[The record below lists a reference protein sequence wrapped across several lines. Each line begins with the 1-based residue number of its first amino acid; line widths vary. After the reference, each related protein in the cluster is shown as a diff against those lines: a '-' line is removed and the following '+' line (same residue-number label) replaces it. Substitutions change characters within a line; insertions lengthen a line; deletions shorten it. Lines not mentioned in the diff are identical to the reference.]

1 MSYASG
7 LMMGTAIIHGLR
19 QLLGDMSAFEEMGK
33 MSASGRGNAF
43 GKRNARGGRNA
54 RGKSGANFD
63 MPFGTGMG
71 NRPEPKTVELVSSLP
86 GRRRYR
92 IQGMDDAQ
100 AKLLEE
106 SLGKLSYVT
115 CVKANPVSGSLLL
128 TYDVSMETEMD
139 ELAEA
144 LKKILQGKSTP
155 APLPSLLSPQ
165 TGSMTRSI
173 HQAMLTLSKWLKQ
186 NTGGVFDAR
195 SLTSLVFF
203 VIGVRKLLLTQQFP
217 SGTQLIWW
225 AVSLLRGWR
234 NE

>member
-1 MSYASG
+1 
-7 LMMGTAIIHGLR
+7 
-19 QLLGDMSAFEEMGK
+19 
-33 MSASGRGNAF
+33 
-43 GKRNARGGRNA
+43 
-54 RGKSGANFD
+54 
-63 MPFGTGMG
+63 
-71 NRPEPKTVELVSSLP
+71 
-86 GRRRYR
+86 
-92 IQGMDDAQ
+92 
-100 AKLLEE
+100 
-106 SLGKLSYVT
+106 
-115 CVKANPVSGSLLL
+115 
-128 TYDVSMETEMD
+128 MD

-144 LKKILQGKSTP
+144 LKKILQGKFTS

-173 HQAMLTLSKWLKQ
+173 HQAMLTLSKWLQQ
-186 NTGGVFDAR
+186 NTGGVFDTR